1 MITLATYSSWV
12 FQPTWILFTQLGNVA
27 RARNPMTCAPGD
39 LAWVQ
44 PHESSTHI
52 LRSGSRALL
61 SETAEGSFCSSNL
74 DNLCSACVRRSWG
87 YTSLDMHGI
96 KVHVLIVVVSRAYKI
111 MTYLTFR
118 GGARGLYPNYFHKAP
133 RYSCNCC
140 WLFLTCSEHTGLS
153 KTKQHG
159 SLGVSRPSHFSSTKG
174 HQSKSPM
181 SMAGIS
187 MG

>member
-12 FQPTWILFTQLGNVA
+12 SQPTWILFTPLGNVA

-61 SETAEGSFCSSNL
+61 SETGEGSFCSSNL
-74 DNLCSACVRRSWG
+74 DILCSVCVRRSWG

-96 KVHVLIVVVSRAYKI
+96 KVHVLIVVVSRAYKT
-111 MTYLTFR
+111 M
-118 GGARGLYPNYFHKAP
+118 NY
-133 RYSCNCC
+133 
-140 WLFLTCSEHTGLS
+140 
-153 KTKQHG
+153 
-159 SLGVSRPSHFSSTKG
+159 SHFVEECWGCIQIIFTKHPGIAAIAVGCSLLAVNTPGFQKQSSTAVWVYQDHHTSAARKDTKVRA
-174 HQSKSPM
+174 Q
-181 SMAGIS
+181 
-187 MG
+187 